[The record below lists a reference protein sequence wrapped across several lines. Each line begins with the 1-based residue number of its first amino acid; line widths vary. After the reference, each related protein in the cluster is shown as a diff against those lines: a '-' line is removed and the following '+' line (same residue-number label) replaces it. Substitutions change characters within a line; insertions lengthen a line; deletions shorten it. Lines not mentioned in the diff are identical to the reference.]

1 MMNAAST
8 SNPSFIRDVG
18 EAYPYPSHVIAPNFV
33 TVKLSGRNKY
43 NMWKTQM
50 ICLLESYHM
59 FGFIEGQFP
68 CPAGDGKRKVGDME
82 AWVAS
87 DSLVKGW
94 ILGSLSEDAV
104 NKAVNH
110 LTHKQKK
117 TVFTAK
123 DLWDELKHSYGPSVR
138 EQAETKLTTRQAESV
153 IEMSSI
159 YENEKSK
166 DEPKEG
172 KTKDEIHDIRGD
184 DFDKRYLYK
193 TVLEGSTYAIDLL
206 NREGNKP
213 WDKLTN
219 NGNTVLHVAVGSST
233 KNHELFKKLLER
245 TPTENTLL
253 DVVNSDG
260 STLLHVAAIGGNI
273 EVVNML
279 VKRNPELLLATDK
292 EGHIPLAISVSNMH
306 FNTSQCLFEHM
317 KKNGYF
323 AYVSAKSG
331 EELVVLA
338 ISCQDFS
345 LAGMIIKIYPDAI
358 PSDSDAVLTT
368 LAQNFPRELNFW
380 ERRGYFMMEVEDRIE
395 PYKPRLRRVAE
406 YFNLG
411 FWSRLFV
418 MILAISIIESLK
430 GKWMCNGSFLQ
441 TTQEEQSADEK
452 EKESENTAV
461 KACSKRHLRRFMAW
475 MMPKEYRHHQ
485 DKNCWIP
492 GLILQGSASLKVSKD
507 GSMAGKQY
515 KIKWSRETEYEELI
529 SALMAFTVNNED
541 HPLKHMEHRGI
552 FDSGCSGHMTGNR
565 AHLEDYQEL
574 SKVGSVT
581 FGGSKGES
589 QKPLKMEAGL
599 KLCRKNCC
607 SSSFNK
613 YGFWLILTTQWA
625 KGGIGTKM
633 GYTGTRKDER
643 GVVVEKQ
650 SKLVAQGYQ
659 MDVKSAF
666 LYGTI
671 DEEVYVSQPPGF
683 VDPDHPTK
691 VYKVVKALFQMIPMG
706 ELTFVPRA
714 QVKQNKEAS
723 SYLKTTVCVSSDFQ
737 VSSEDSHLNAV
748 KRICKY
754 LKGKPKLGAHG
765 NPEWIQPLDLEAF
778 SDRGLWWFQPF
789 DRKMSTNRVLGA
801 CTKEDGSLEISATLT
816 PIRMVPP
823 PTTKPRS
830 IDKGRRYKRRKE
842 TKGKKVV
849 SSLDFQEDNTGVQEK
864 INTAGEINAASIE
877 VNTASKSKEQILQE
891 ESSLAEAIRLDSLQ
905 KEEEAKQIHLD
916 ALLAQRIAEEEE
928 LTEQQKKRKGS
939 KLQRTEKD
947 KDDESN
953 EEVLEKEKKAMAI
966 KSMASPEANGLEL
979 DKHREISLVPTLQE
993 WNMESID
1000 HGSKD
1005 EVKKVL
1011 DRLIVA
1017 ATVYYLWQERN
1028 FRMFRNERR
1037 TADEVY
1043 KIIVNNVKDKLMSLR
1058 MKKSKAVLTVAAN
1071 WGLRWVNMQLE
1082 NV

>member
-1 MMNAAST
+1 
-8 SNPSFIRDVG
+8 
-18 EAYPYPSHVIAPNFV
+18 
-33 TVKLSGRNKY
+33 
-43 NMWKTQM
+43 
-50 ICLLESYHM
+50 
-59 FGFIEGQFP
+59 
-68 CPAGDGKRKVGDME
+68 
-82 AWVAS
+82 
-87 DSLVKGW
+87 
-94 ILGSLSEDAV
+94 
-104 NKAVNH
+104 
-110 LTHKQKK
+110 
-117 TVFTAK
+117 
-123 DLWDELKHSYGPSVR
+123 
-138 EQAETKLTTRQAESV
+138 
-153 IEMSSI
+153 MSSI

-193 TVLEGSTYAIDLL
+193 TVLEGNTYAIAILDE
-206 NREGNKP
+206 EGNNP

-306 FNTSQCLFEHM
+306 FNTSRCLFEHM
-317 KKNGYF
+317 KVKKGILLLYF
-323 AYVSAKSG
+323 TSKSG
-331 EELVVLA
+331 EERVVFWLFL
-338 ISCQDFS
+338 SNF
-345 LAGMIIKIYPDAI
+345 
-358 PSDSDAVLTT
+358 T
-368 LAQNFPRELNFW
+368 QNIPREIN
-380 ERRGYFMMEVEDRIE
+380 V
-395 PYKPRLRRVAE
+395 
-406 YFNLG
+406 LG
-411 FWSRLFV
+411 KKK
-418 MILAISIIESLK
+418 E
-430 GKWMCNGSFLQ
+430 
-441 TTQEEQSADEK
+441 EEQSADEK

-552 FDSGCSGHMTGNR
+552 FNSGCSGHMTGNR

-877 VNTASKSKEQILQE
+877 VNTASKTKEQILQE
-891 ESSLAEAIRLDSLQ
+891 EASLAEAIRLDSLQ

-939 KLQRTEKD
+939 KYK
-947 KDDESN
+947 
-953 EEVLEKEKKAMAI
+953 LEAQQIQMKI
-966 KSMASPEANGLEL
+966 
-979 DKHREISLVPTLQE
+979 
-993 WNMESID
+993 
-1000 HGSKD
+1000 GSD
-1005 EVKKVL
+1005 
-1011 DRLIVA
+1011 
-1017 ATVYYLWQERN
+1017 
-1028 FRMFRNERR
+1028 
-1037 TADEVY
+1037 
-1043 KIIVNNVKDKLMSLR
+1043 
-1058 MKKSKAVLTVAAN
+1058 
-1071 WGLRWVNMQLE
+1071 
-1082 NV
+1082 